1 MPQSRKIK
9 KNDLAGFCE
18 ALKSYDRFLL
28 SCHVSPE
35 GDAIGSILAMESL
48 LRRLG
53 KKTKVVAE
61 DDFPTRLSCLS
72 SKRWNK
78 LSDFQSK
85 PADFQALVV
94 ADCPTLERIGQVKN
108 LVGPRTVIFNID
120 HHVSNSRFG
129 RYNYVQPGAAASGEV
144 VFDIFKKMRVPI
156 TREDATNLYVALSTD
171 TGSFKYGNTTVRSHL
186 IAAELIKTGIPL
198 EKINDELYS
207 TYSLNKI
214 NLYSRLLSRVKTS
227 AEGRLAWATVR
238 CEDLEKSGAT
248 YEDTEGFIDFLKFL
262 KEVEIAFFLMELP
275 QGGHVR
281 ISFRSRGRHDVNRIA
296 THFKGGGH
304 RKASG
309 CILPG
314 ELKKVEK
321 VVLEKI
327 LREFKLS

>member
-1 MPQSRKIK
+1 MKNFK
-9 KNDLAGFCE
+9 TEKNDLAAFCK
-18 ALKSYDRFLL
+18 ALKSCDRFLL
-28 SCHVSPE
+28 SCHITPE
-35 GDAIGSILAMESL
+35 GDAIGSMLAMESL

-53 KKTKVVAE
+53 KKTKVVVD

-72 SKRWNK
+72 PKRWNK
-78 LSDFQSK
+78 FSELKAKSS
-85 PADFQALVV
+85 DFQALIV
-94 ADCPTLERIGQVKN
+94 ADCPTLERIGRVKE
-108 LVGPRTVIFNID
+108 LVGPHTVIFNID
-120 HHVSNSRFG
+120 HHVSNSHFG

-214 NLYSRLLSRVKTS
+214 NLYSRLLARVKTS
-227 AEGRLAWATVR
+227 DEGRVAWAMVR

-262 KEVEIAFFLMELP
+262 REVEIAFFLMELP

-281 ISFRSRGRHDVNRIA
+281 ISFRSKGRHDVNRIA

-309 CILPG
+309 CVLKG
-314 ELKKVEK
+314 ELEKVEK
-321 VVLEKI
+321 VVLEKVR
-327 LREFKLS
+327 REFELL